1 MGMICGGKTYLSM
14 AQGVGWMDR
23 VHKGVGNDVY
33 RKEKDG
39 LNIWDSRAYSS
50 ARCFSLVLA

>member
-1 MGMICGGKTYLSM
+1 MVVRRICLWLKVL
-14 AQGVGWMDR
+14 VMDR